1 MVFLR
6 PVPKVWASFL
16 LLITLAINVHGL
28 TRIPIKRFD
37 NFERTRQ
44 GQKIE
49 LANLARKYNV
59 NAAITDSYDGTAVE
73 YLNKT
78 GNTEYYGTISI
89 GTPAQTFVVLFDTGS
104 SNLWVPGSG
113 CYSCIYDN
121 QAVYDSSESSTYYA
135 NGTAFT
141 IQYGTGNLTGY
152 LSIDTISVAGLT
164 ITNQTFAEATTES
177 SFLSGTAF
185 DGIFGMGY
193 ADLAVDGV
201 LPPFYNMYEQGLVEN
216 AVFSFYL
223 LRTNTAVSSIYNEGN
238 GGELILGGSDSTLY
252 SGDLTYVPI
261 SQEGYWQFQMDGVNL
276 GDNLLCSSCQAIAD
290 TGTSLLVVPTD
301 VAQSILQILQIMNDA
316 YEVDCSLVP
325 FLPSLYFQIGGTTF
339 TLTPSDYIIM
349 EGGVCTLGIETMD
362 TDFWILGDIFI
373 GFYYT
378 EFDLANNRVGFAP
391 VAGSSPST
399 SGASRSWK

>member
-6 PVPKVWASFL
+6 PAPKVWASFL

-37 NFERTRQ
+37 NFVRSRQ
-44 GQKIE
+44 GMKIE

-59 NAAITDSYDGTAVE
+59 NAAVTSSYDGTAVE
-73 YLNKT
+73 YLNQT

-89 GTPAQTFVVLFDTGS
+89 GTPAQNFVVLFDTGS
-104 SNLWVPGSG
+104 SNLWVPGID
-113 CYSCIYDN
+113 CLDCIYDG
-121 QAVYDSSESSTYYA
+121 QTVYNSTASSTYIA
-135 NGTAFT
+135 NGTAFS
-141 IQYGTGNLTGY
+141 IKYGTGDLTGY

-164 ITNQTFAEATTES
+164 ITNQTFAEATSES
-177 SFLSGTAF
+177 NFLSNTAF

-201 LPPFYNMYEQGLVEN
+201 MPPFYNMYEQGLVEN

-223 LRTNTAVSSIYNEGN
+223 LRGNTAYSSIYTEGN

-261 SQEGYWQFQMDGVNL
+261 SQEGYWQFQMGSVNL

-290 TGTSLLVVPTD
+290 TGTSLLVVPTT
-301 VAQSILQILQIMNDA
+301 VAQSILEILQIMNAA

-325 FLPSLYFQIGGTTF
+325 FLPSLYFNIGGTTF

-349 EGGVCTLGIETMD
+349 ENSVCTLGIETMD

-378 EFDLANNRVGFAP
+378 EFDLDNNRVGFAP